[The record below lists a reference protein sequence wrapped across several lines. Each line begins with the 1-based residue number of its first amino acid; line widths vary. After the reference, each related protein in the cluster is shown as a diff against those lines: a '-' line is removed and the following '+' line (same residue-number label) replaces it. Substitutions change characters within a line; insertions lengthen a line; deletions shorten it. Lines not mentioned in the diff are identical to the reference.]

1 MQRSSSDSDSDSDS
15 ESESESGSESKTW
28 SELGSDDEDF
38 DVSAGEDSPRSDV
51 GEDVMTSRSAAR
63 NTTGDCSSSDGED
76 IRAFQAERA
85 IAAESPAEQTAGDA
99 MSQDSQQSQSQEWLA
114 TAADASHPDDK
125 SAAFTASRRQGF
137 VWVQGYSQQESEEVA
152 AIAELSDETL
162 EQLNKAP
169 PATENGRVGCQCARK
184 CFDIFQLY
192 AKDDYDAIC
201 GCVARSC

>member
-1 MQRSSSDSDSDSDS
+1 M
-15 ESESESGSESKTW
+15 
-28 SELGSDDEDF
+28 GSDDEDF

-51 GEDVMTSRSAAR
+51 GEDVMTSRSAAQ

-137 VWVQGYSQQESEEVA
+137 VWVKGYSQQESEEVA